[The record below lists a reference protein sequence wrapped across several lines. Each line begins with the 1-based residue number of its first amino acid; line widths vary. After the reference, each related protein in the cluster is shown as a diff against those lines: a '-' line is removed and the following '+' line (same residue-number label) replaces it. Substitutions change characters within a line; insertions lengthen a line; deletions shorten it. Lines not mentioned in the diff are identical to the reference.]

1 MPTQSLMSSDNVN
14 EGMGNEAKRAA
25 EAGDMIDPSLG
36 GETGGP
42 SEPGDQS
49 RAPGAAE
56 QPAGPGDSRGSGDKK
71 QTEGQEEK
79 EEEEPTAVEDK
90 TPTVVKEILASLGEG
105 KAKPNTRGTI
115 KMMMPSGTNDKDE
128 PVDELNY
135 RVPLVGGVD
144 YEKNESCEAMT
155 GIAYHACK
163 SMMGLRGILSDGRIR
178 AMPYEE
184 GDANSGSGTH
194 GFYARAWVKQEWSK
208 EENTKKLRETYRLAT
223 QSHCDTGL
231 IVEIQYWAVKVVINT
246 AGDEHT
252 KVKPGHCTRYKSG
265 KTDRWCF
272 HEDCARIVAIWITPY
287 AIQKHVGATSGGLPE
302 CYADMGAE
310 KVNEGDA
317 GETESKDQY
326 TSREQDQWSSGQKGP
341 WTKWD
346 NGKKSRSKLYGK
358 KNEDQS
364 EGQGDDQDKYKGHD
378 DKPWRKGDWEC
389 PKCKYHN
396 YASRTTC
403 HRCSADRTSG
413 SVWHGG
419 GGGGGGGDD
428 SDSKR
433 HKGECK
439 QANLSKFLDAV
450 RAMQ

>member
-1 MPTQSLMSSDNVN
+1 MSSDNVN

-36 GETGGP
+36 GETGKP

-49 RAPGAAE
+49 GAPGAAE

-71 QTEGQEEK
+71 QAEDQEKK
-79 EEEEPTAVEDK
+79 EEEEPTVVEDK
-90 TPTVVKEILASLGEG
+90 TPTVVKEILAGLGEG

-208 EENTKKLRETYRLAT
+208 EENTKTLRETYRLAT

-317 GETESKDQY
+317 GETESKGQY
-326 TSREQDQWSSGQKGP
+326 TSRQQDQWSSGQKGP

-358 KNEDQS
+358 KKEDQS

-403 HRCSADRTSG
+403 HRCNANRTSG